1 MNTTPLINGVAYSWA
16 DINAQMLG
24 RTVLG
29 ITAISYEDEQEIAD
43 NYGAGQFATSRGY
56 GQNKF
61 KGSITLEM
69 KESERLVEA
78 VPTGRL
84 QDIPPFPIVISYEN
98 AANKII
104 THKLLMCQ
112 FKNNKRNVKSGDT
125 NVEVEHELVIA
136 KIEWK

>member
-1 MNTTPLINGVAYSWA
+1 MNTTPLINGVAYSYA
-16 DINAQMLG
+16 DVNVQLLG

-29 ITAISYEDEQEIAD
+29 ITAISYEDEQDIVD
-43 NYGAGQFATSRGY
+43 NYAAGQFATSRGY

-61 KGSITLEM
+61 KASLTLEM

-84 QDIPPFPIVISYEN
+84 QDIPPFPITVSYEN
-98 AANKII
+98 AANKIVI
-104 THKLLMCQ
+104 HKLLMVQ
-112 FKNNKRNVKSGDT
+112 FKNNKRNTKSGET
-125 NVEVEHELVIA
+125 NIEVEHELVIA